1 MDSVVHFNPDS
12 TLGAFQ
18 IGVLVSY
25 ALFGVTTT
33 QMYIYYSRF
42 PDDSRKLKALV
53 AFVWVCEVGHTFC
66 VGHLLYTITILDYG
80 HPERVFGTISQSL
93 SVASLLA
100 GIIAVCVHA
109 FLSFRIYVLTKRPIT
124 IWVTSLRATS
134 LGNFVGQWGW
144 LLTSNWSISVATD
157 FAITATLVV
166 VLQDHR
172 SHAQKTA
179 AIIDKIIGW
188 TIAEGRLSSSVASI
202 AMLASFISMK
212 GNCNGAPGFKINIAA
227 ANRVIISSCL
237 AGVLHYRHTMCATF
251 AAKHLR

>member
-1 MDSVVHFNPDS
+1 MDSVVPFNPNS

-42 PDDSRKLKALV
+42 PDDSRRLKALV

-66 VGHLLYTITILDYG
+66 VGHVLYTYTILDYM
-80 HPERVFGTISQSL
+80 HPDRVLGTTSRSL

-100 GIIAVCVHA
+100 GIIAVCVHG
-109 FLSFRIYVLTKRPIT
+109 FLSFRIYVLTKRLYISGLIWFMAFLHLMARIT
-124 IWVTSLRATS
+124 IFVTSLRATS
-134 LGNFVGQWGW
+134 LGSFIEQWEW

-157 FAITATLVV
+157 FAITATLVIF
-166 VLQDHR
+166 LQGHR
-172 SHAQKTA
+172 SNAHKKTA

-188 TIAEGRLSSSVASI
+188 TIETG
-202 AMLASFISMK
+202 MLTRFVSY
-212 GNCNGAPGFKINIAA
+212 PD
-227 ANRVIISSCL
+227 
-237 AGVLHYRHTMCATF
+237 
-251 AAKHLR
+251 